1 MGLYALKPWFVT
13 RLRRAEDLLS
23 ARRVAPD
30 AVTAAGVIAAV
41 LAGAAI
47 ALGGILNQPIVW
59 LAVPFLAVLRLAC
72 NALDGSVARRT
83 KTARPAG
90 VVVNEVAD
98 RIADAALIGGAAFVV
113 DPGLAFGAVAVAFL
127 TSVTGVLALAVV
139 GERATSGPMSKAD
152 RTMVVAVAAVAAPV
166 AGPVAFTVA
175 AWTIVAGGIITC
187 ARRTLATARRAQ
199 KIHHV

>member
-1 MGLYALKPWFVT
+1 MGLYALKPWFVI

-30 AVTAAGVIAAV
+30 AVTAAGMIAGV

-83 KTARPAG
+83 GTARPAG

-139 GERATSGPMSKAD
+139 GERATSGPMGKAD